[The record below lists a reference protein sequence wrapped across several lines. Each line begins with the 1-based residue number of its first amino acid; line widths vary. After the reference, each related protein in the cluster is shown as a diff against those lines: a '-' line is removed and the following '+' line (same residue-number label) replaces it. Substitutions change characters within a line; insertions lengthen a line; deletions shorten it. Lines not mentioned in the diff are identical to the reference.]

1 MDIRPEYKP
10 LLTTANWISIWVV
23 VLGTLLA
30 GLSRGNDIENQQITT
45 DTRQQEI
52 VKQQAEIKTDIKEA
66 RKEQAEIKGLL
77 IQIKTRL
84 EK

>member
-1 MDIRPEYKP
+1 MMTNPAYKP
-10 LLTTANWISIWVV
+10 ALQVGHYITIWLFIGGLVM
-23 VLGTLLA
+23 A

-45 DTRQQEI
+45 DTRQKEI
-52 VKQQAEIKTDIKEA
+52 IKQQAEIKADVKDA

-77 IQIKTRL
+77 IQIKTKL